1 MCQAKT
7 FTAATLHCHICQQ
20 NQYFTHSHIRN
31 NNYIEREREWSDP
44 EEKCVSIHT
53 HERSLQ
59 QVGPPQNLI
68 HGWHGTKLGTFV
80 LDLNNAHKAWEENH
94 GHGASNGL
102 HCSRTLPHF
111 HLIQRL
117 NNKISQWPNLH
128 QQKKCHSTLH
138 KKHQEQQ
145 LNHPFCPPQNNRY
158 PLQLQLPKSL
168 FFKKNKSKLPPQTHS
183 HSFNKQSIQTSSQ
196 INRRK
201 KTQTNKPPSHK
212 LIPICHFA
220 ETEKMNKNPHQ

>member
-1 MCQAKT
+1 MKWPRRKVC
-7 FTAATLHCHICQQ
+7 
-20 NQYFTHSHIRN
+20 
-31 NNYIEREREWSDP
+31 E
-44 EEKCVSIHT
+44 HT

-80 LDLNNAHKAWEENH
+80 LDLNNAHKAWEENY

-158 PLQLQLPKSL
+158 PLQLQLSKS
-168 FFKKNKSKLPPQTHS
+168 FFSRKTNESYPHKHTLILSTSKVSKLVVKSIEKQTH
-183 HSFNKQSIQTSSQ
+183 KQTLL
-196 INRRK
+196 
-201 KTQTNKPPSHK
+201 HK
-212 LIPICHFA
+212 LIPFWHFA
-220 ETEKMNKNPHQ
+220 ETEKWTKLHTNRQQKIKKTKNTKCWKLQDQGKLKAFLCRTWTFLH